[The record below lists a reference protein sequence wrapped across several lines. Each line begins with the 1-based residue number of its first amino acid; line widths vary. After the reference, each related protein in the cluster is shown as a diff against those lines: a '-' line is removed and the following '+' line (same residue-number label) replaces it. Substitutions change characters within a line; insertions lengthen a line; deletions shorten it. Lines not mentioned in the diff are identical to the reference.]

1 MITNTFIEKTKKKIA
16 RAEVVSFD
24 IFDTL
29 LLRPYLSPRDLF
41 LHIEIDQC
49 LEGFAFARR
58 EAELS
63 ARKKNPDKQEICYDD
78 IYNEIEARFA
88 TAKKIELDW
97 EFMVLQPNPEMK
109 ILWDYAL
116 ELNKKVIVISDMY
129 HSYEDLSQLLIKNKF
144 HAFAHLYVS
153 SRYGKT
159 KKKGTLFEQVFHDL
173 QVKPQDIVHI
183 GDNKKGDFRTPAKLG
198 MQAIL
203 YKQVTHQFLAI
214 NERARRFT
222 EQNVSSLGKSILVA
236 MLAMRWRKQTL
247 QQERAQYWEDIGY
260 AYAAPLAYGYSKWIE
275 TTAQQK
281 QLDHLL
287 FVARD
292 GFLLQKAFEHFHC
305 GEIKTSYVYAP
316 RLLNLVYRLDYDKR
330 NIEHVQTIVDFY
342 SQKYADLRELRE
354 TQSLIKA
361 NDYHQFIQ
369 SHKHMFERYAK
380 EMYADYHVY
389 IDTIVDPQQNIGL
402 IDSKTVAF
410 TSQKMLED
418 VLQRPIQGFYWSTLL
433 PYRTKKYAFDTF
445 IPNNLN
451 TLDPNVFTKNWK
463 FIELLLSSPEFSIQ
477 GVSQE
482 GRAIYKDD
490 PSADERVIKDNYNQI
505 EKGAEIF
512 YADLKA
518 IFGQTPVYIEG
529 QELIR
534 WVNIFCDHPNSHDIK
549 QMTKIKL
556 AVDASHD
563 RSMPLFSMQM
573 SCLDFFKQPKVTLN
587 ALKNIV
593 WRTPLQTLILHLF
606 RPIKV
611 KRKPAKQLKIS
622 FFPYLKVRYFVWTFS
637 LFKRLSCQLSLGDDK
652 KHSS

>member
-1 MITNTFIEKTKKKIA
+1 M
-16 RAEVVSFD
+16 
-24 IFDTL
+24 
-29 LLRPYLSPRDLF
+29 
-41 LHIEIDQC
+41 
-49 LEGFAFARR
+49 
-58 EAELS
+58 
-63 ARKKNPDKQEICYDD
+63 
-78 IYNEIEARFA
+78 
-88 TAKKIELDW
+88 
-97 EFMVLQPNPEMK
+97 
-109 ILWDYAL
+109 
-116 ELNKKVIVISDMY
+116 
-129 HSYEDLSQLLIKNKF
+129 
-144 HAFAHLYVS
+144 
-153 SRYGKT
+153 
-159 KKKGTLFEQVFHDL
+159 
-173 QVKPQDIVHI
+173 KPQDIVHI
-183 GDNKKGDFRTPAKLG
+183 GDNRKGDFRTPAKLG

-247 QQERAQYWEDIGY
+247 QQERTQYWEDIGY

-292 GFLLQKAFEHFHC
+292 GFLLQKAFKHFHC
-305 GEIKTSYVYAP
+305 GELKTSYVYAP

-330 NIEHVQTIVDFY
+330 NMEHVQTIVDFY
-342 SQKYADLRELRE
+342 SQKYADIRELRE

-369 SHKHMFERYAK
+369 SHKHIFERYAK
-380 EMYADYHVY
+380 EMYADYHAY

-402 IDSKTVAF
+402 IDSKTIAF

-451 TLDPNVFTKNWK
+451 MLDPNVFTKNWK

-490 PSADERVIKDNYNQI
+490 PSTDERVIKENYNQI
-505 EKGAEIF
+505 EKGAETF
-512 YADLKA
+512 YTDIKA
-518 IFGQTPVYIEG
+518 IFG
-529 QELIR
+529 
-534 WVNIFCDHPNSHDIK
+534 
-549 QMTKIKL
+549 
-556 AVDASHD
+556 D
-563 RSMPLFSMQM
+563 RKS
-573 SCLDFFKQPKVTLN
+573 V
-587 ALKNIV
+587 V
-593 WRTPLQTLILHLF
+593 
-606 RPIKV
+606 
-611 KRKPAKQLKIS
+611 
-622 FFPYLKVRYFVWTFS
+622 
-637 LFKRLSCQLSLGDDK
+637 
-652 KHSS
+652 

>member
-1 MITNTFIEKTKKKIA
+1 MITNTFIEKAKKKIA

-63 ARKKNPDKQEICYDD
+63 TRKKNPDKQEICYDD
-78 IYNEIEARFA
+78 IYNEIETRFA
-88 TAKKIELDW
+88 SAKEIELNW
-97 EFMVLQPNPEMK
+97 ELMVLQSNPEMK

-129 HSYEDLSQLLIKNKF
+129 HSYEDLSQLLIKNEF
-144 HAFAHLYVS
+144 HAFEHLYVS
-153 SRYGKT
+153 SCYGKT
-159 KKKGTLFEQVFHDL
+159 KKKGTLFEQVFQDL

-198 MQAIL
+198 IQAIL
-203 YKQVTHQFLAI
+203 YKQVAHQFLAI

-222 EQNVSSLGKSILVA
+222 EQNVPSLGKSILVA
-236 MLAMRWRKQTL
+236 MLAIRWRKQTL
-247 QQERAQYWEDIGY
+247 QQDSSQYWDDIGY
-260 AYAAPLAYGYSKWIE
+260 AYAAPLAYGYTKWIE

-330 NIEHVQTIVDFY
+330 NIEHAQPIVDFY
-342 SQKYADLRELRE
+342 SQKYADIRELRDAN
-354 TQSLIKA
+354 SLIKA
-361 NDYHQFIQ
+361 NDYHEFIQ
-369 SHKHMFERYAK
+369 VHKLKFESYAK

-389 IDTIVDPQQNIGL
+389 IDAIVNKQESVGL

-418 VLQRPIQGFYWSTLL
+418 VLQRPVQGFYWSTFL
-433 PYRTKKYAFDTF
+433 PYRTKKYAFETF

-451 TLDPNVFTKNWK
+451 ILDPNVFTKNWK
-463 FIELLLSSPEFSIQ
+463 FVELLLSAPEFSIQ
-477 GVSQE
+477 GVTRE
-482 GRAIYKDD
+482 GQAIYKDN
-490 PSADERVIKDNYNQI
+490 SGTDERIIKDNYAQI
-505 EKGAEIF
+505 VQGAEVF
-512 YADLKA
+512 FADVKA
-518 IFGQTPVYIEG
+518 MFGQTPIYLEG
-529 QELIR
+529 QELVS
-534 WVNIFCDHPNSHDIK
+534 WVNMFCDHPNSHDIK
-549 QMTKIKL
+549 EMAEIKL
-556 AVDASHD
+556 AVDVSHR
-563 RSMPLFSMQM
+563 RSVPLFAMKTSW
-573 SCLDFFKQPKVTLN
+573 LDFLKKPKATLN
-587 ALKNIV
+587 LLKTIT
-593 WRTPLQTLILHLF
+593 WRTPLQSLILHMLK
-606 RPIKV
+606 PIKI
-611 KRKPAKQLKIS
+611 KRKQTKQIKIN
-622 FFPYLKVRYFVWTFS
+622 FFPYLKFRYFLWTLS
-637 LFKRLSCQLSLGDDK
+637 LFNRFSFQLSLGDHK
-652 KHSS
+652 KHST